1 MVGLKIIV
9 RGTHNL
15 MGIIIVIGC
24 KRGTAMVIMNKL
36 LFADRLKE
44 TETSLI
50 IVRLKDTKIIM
61 IMDRL

>member
-1 MVGLKIIV
+1 
-9 RGTHNL
+9 